1 MRLDATAWSKHLDDA
16 RTLAL
21 AGDVEGVHQV
31 RVSLRRLRVWLGFEK
46 LTALEGELRWGCRAL
61 APLRDLDVF
70 SEVLTKEAREAL
82 RADAVKEALSALG
95 SERWLA
101 MREALD
107 AVTAPR
113 RRKAKRALPG
123 LEKKLKK
130 LRRSLPPGDG
140 AALHRLR
147 RTLRYVRY
155 AREWLGLGTSDLAA
169 EQEWL
174 GAVCDLLALDA
185 FAKQHGAAV
194 PPPLGAA
201 IERAFEFLP
210 RGRPRGSVA

>member
-1 MRLDATAWSKHLDDA
+1 MRLDATAWMKHLDDA
-16 RTLAL
+16 RILAL
-21 AGDVEGVHQV
+21 AGDAEGVHQV
-31 RVSLRRLRVWLGFEK
+31 RVSLRRLRVWLGFK
-46 LTALEGELRWGCRAL
+46 KATALEGELRWGCRAL

-82 RADAVKEALSALG
+82 RADAVKEALGALG

-101 MREALD
+101 MREALA

-113 RRKAKRALPG
+113 RGKAKRALPR
-123 LEKKLKK
+123 LEKKVKK

-147 RTLRYVRY
+147 RTLRRVRY
-155 AREWLGLGTSDLAA
+155 AREWLGLSTSDLAA

-174 GAVCDLLALDA
+174 GAVCDLLALEA
-185 FAKQHGAAV
+185 FAKRHGADL
-194 PPPLGAA
+194 PTPLSAA
-201 IERAFEFLP
+201 IERAFEALEV
-210 RGRPRGSVA
+210 RS